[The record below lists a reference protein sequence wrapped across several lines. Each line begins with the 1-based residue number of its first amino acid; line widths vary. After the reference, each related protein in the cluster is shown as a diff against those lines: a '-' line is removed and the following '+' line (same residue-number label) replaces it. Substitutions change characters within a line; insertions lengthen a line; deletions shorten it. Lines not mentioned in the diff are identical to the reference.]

1 MRFWTRTASTGGRCR
16 SSPKAQEVS
25 AAGWA
30 SVQECPQRIVT
41 LASVHVTEAVQLE
54 AKVVAEGASPL
65 SAVKGVG
72 APKQATMQRPSRR
85 AWRGRAGS
93 LGRMS
98 RSYVLY
104 IGLLA
109 AFWGASYMFIKVANR
124 DLEPATMMMVR
135 LAIASAVILV
145 VLAAQRGWRAS
156 VADLRRVGW
165 EGFALGVVNG
175 AIPFTLIAWG
185 EKHIDSGVA
194 AIANASMP
202 IFVVL
207 LAIRWQ
213 PSERV
218 HGLRLAGFIVG
229 LVGVGVLAGIHPEG
243 GWWGAAGT
251 LAVVIASVAYAVG
264 SLWGQRL
271 VAHTSGLTLAA
282 STMIGGFLVLLPFG
296 LWQLPSHL
304 PDWKASG
311 SVLALAVIGTAFAQI
326 ILYRVLRSDGAARVS
341 LVTYLLPVTALFYG
355 VTLLNEPLTWEEL
368 AGMVLILGGVA
379 LGSGA
384 VRFARREP
392 VAAPSP

>member
-1 MRFWTRTASTGGRCR
+1 
-16 SSPKAQEVS
+16 
-25 AAGWA
+25 
-30 SVQECPQRIVT
+30 
-41 LASVHVTEAVQLE
+41 
-54 AKVVAEGASPL
+54 
-65 SAVKGVG
+65 
-72 APKQATMQRPSRR
+72 
-85 AWRGRAGS
+85 
-93 LGRMS
+93 MS
-98 RSYVLY
+98 RAYVVY

-124 DLEPATMMMVR
+124 DFEPASMMLLR
-135 LAIASAVILV
+135 LLIASSLLLA
-145 VLAAQRGWRAS
+145 VLAAQRGLRS
-156 VADLRRVGW
+156 SLEEMRRVGW

-207 LAIRWQ
+207 LALRWK

-218 HGLRLAGFIVG
+218 RGLRLLGFLVG
-229 LVGVGVLAGIHPEG
+229 VVGVGVLAGLHPRG

-251 LAVVIASVAYAVG
+251 LAVVVASASYAVG

-271 VAHTSGLTLAA
+271 IAGTSGLTLAA
-282 STMIGGFLVLLPFG
+282 SSMIGGLVVLLPLG
-296 LWQLPSHL
+296 LWQLPSHV
-304 PDWKASG
+304 PGWKESG
-311 SVLALAVIGTAFAQI
+311 SVLALAVVGTALAQI

-355 VTLLNEPLTWEEL
+355 VMLLGEPLTVEEL
-368 AGMVLILGGVA
+368 IGLVLILGGVA

-384 VRFARREP
+384 LRFPRREP